1 MLNKAL
7 DDPQTYTYPEAVQY
21 AIEFE
26 YTLHRLESQLHNTD
40 DATTIAKEMLVTAA
54 EFYDGDWCGI
64 LEVDLTLG
72 AWTPLWWFNRKTGS
86 MTPTRFLELED
97 AEPLQRWLMCMR
109 QGLPIIVENT
119 ESVRDT
125 YPGEYD
131 VCQRLDAQSI
141 IAVPF
146 WKNPTGFLLVRNPK
160 KYQKYSSLLQMLA

>member
-7 DDPQTYTYPEAVQY
+7 DDPQTYPYPEAVQY

-26 YTLHRLESQLHNTD
+26 KTLHHLESQLHNTD
-40 DATTIAKEMLVTAA
+40 DGTTIAKEMLVTAA

-72 AWTPLWWFNRKTGS
+72 AWTPLWWFNRKTGG

-97 AEPLQRWLMCMR
+97 AEPLQRCLMCMR
-109 QGLPIIVENT
+109 QGLPIIVEDT

-125 YPGEYD
+125 Y
-131 VCQRLDAQSI
+131 
-141 IAVPF
+141 
-146 WKNPTGFLLVRNPK
+146 
-160 KYQKYSSLLQMLA
+160 